1 MRSFKT
7 GAFELALECKR
18 PILPIVLRGTADAL
32 PKRGFVLQGR
42 HPIRV
47 SVLDPIP
54 HERFAGLPAED
65 VAQKVREQIA
75 AALDEPPA
83 RTRAA

>member
-18 PILPIVLRGTADAL
+18 PILPIVLRGTSDAL

-47 SVLDPIP
+47 TVLDPMP
-54 HERFAGLPAED
+54 YEGFAGQTAEEL
-65 VAQKVREQIA
+65 AQRVRERIA
-75 AALDEPPA
+75 KELGEPAA
-83 RTRAA
+83 RSRAS